1 MPLSSLPTGARGLRR
16 GRSLVLAGSRA
27 MVSAWHELCAG
38 ATELWRHGREVEL
51 LQRSM
56 AFAALYFVTLVPLL
70 VVIAAASPT
79 RGDGITGWITDGL
92 GLTSRGTQAVSELF
106 ASRHEILSTTT
117 GFSLAA
123 LAVFGLSLMAS
134 MQTAYERIWQL
145 PRGPWHTAWRQ
156 AIGLAGLIGYVV
168 LAAWS
173 GNPWSGTDAQPTL
186 RITATVIG
194 GALLFWWLQRLLLAA
209 RVPWRTLL
217 PGALATMAALA
228 GLRFFS
234 RLVFAPLLVS
244 NAVSY
249 GSVGTV
255 LVVQS
260 WLIGVG
266 FTVYGGALAG
276 RALHTRRDRSR
287 PAEAA
292 GEPAER

>member
-1 MPLSSLPTGARGLRR
+1 MNGARDAARGRIAGLLDGHLLVSFWHGLR
-16 GRSLVLAGSRA
+16 A
-27 MVSAWHELCAG
+27 C
-38 ATELWRHGREVEL
+38 ATELWHRGREVEL

-92 GLTSRGTQAVSELF
+92 GLTTRGTEAVSALF
-106 ASRHEILSTTT
+106 ASQHEVLSTTT
-117 GFSLAA
+117 GFGLAA

-145 PRGPWHTAWRQ
+145 PRGRWHTVWRQ
-156 AIGLAGLIGYVV
+156 AVGLAGLIAYIMI
-168 LAAWS
+168 AAWS
-173 GNPWSGTDAQPTL
+173 GAPWSRSDAQPSL
-186 RITATVIG
+186 RIAATVLG
-194 GALLFWWLQRLLLAA
+194 GALLFWWLQRLLLGG

-217 PGALATMAALA
+217 PGALSTMAALA

-249 GSVGTV
+249 GTVGTV

-266 FTVYGGALAG
+266 FTVYGGALFG
-276 RALHTRRDRSR
+276 RALNSR
-287 PAEAA
+287 FGW
-292 GEPAER
+292 GEDISTGS